1 MSIDRISI
9 SNGALDRTL
18 QSNGID
24 DTKSTSQSRPSQ
36 APVADDAVSLSD
48 SARNAA
54 RLAGVVDDT
63 RSSRLDAV
71 REAIA
76 NGTYN
81 VSGTDIASK
90 LIELNTR

>member
-9 SNGALDRTL
+9 SSGALDRTL
-18 QSNGID
+18 QSNPID
-24 DTKSTSQSRPSQ
+24 ETKSSSQSRQPQ
-36 APVADDAVSLSD
+36 TTVADDEVSLSD
-48 SARNAA
+48 GARNAS
-54 RLAGVVDDT
+54 RLASMVDDT